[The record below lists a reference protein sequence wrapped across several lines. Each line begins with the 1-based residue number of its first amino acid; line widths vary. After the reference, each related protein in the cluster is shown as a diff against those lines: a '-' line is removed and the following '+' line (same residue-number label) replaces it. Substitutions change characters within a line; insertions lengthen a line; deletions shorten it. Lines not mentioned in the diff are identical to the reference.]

1 MSYIVNNIYPAFM
14 GECNKY
20 GIGSPCTF
28 IRLAG
33 CNLRCYHKTK
43 GCFCDTPE
51 ALNADAGNA
60 MQIDEILQ
68 AVNSYE
74 NKLICLTG
82 GEPLMLDVAPLLQE
96 LSFEGYNVVV
106 ETNGSRSIMPYRHIR
121 NVSFVVDIKVPST
134 GENDKMHFSNCLYM
148 DENDFVKFVLDT
160 EEDYQYFVEWLNS
173 TGYKCSVAVGLF
185 WGSQISYSD
194 LSKRLLR
201 LKDKVYL
208 NMQTHKMMYM
218 YDNYKDNSDF
228 SQIGIP
234 SNI

>member
-1 MSYIVNNIYPAFM
+1 MNYAVNSIYPAFM

-33 CNLRCYHKTK
+33 CNLRCYYKTK
-43 GCFCDTPE
+43 GHFCDTPE
-51 ALNADAGNA
+51 ALNGDAGDV
-60 MQIDEILQ
+60 MEIDEILQ

-82 GEPLMLDVAPLLQE
+82 GEPLLLNVAPLLQE

-106 ETNGSRSIMPYRHIR
+106 ETNGSRSIIPYRHIR

-134 GENDKMHFSNCLYM
+134 GEHNKMHFSNYLYM
-148 DENDFVKFVLDT
+148 DEDDFVKFVLDT
-160 EEDYQYFVEWLNS
+160 EEDYQYFLEWLNS

-185 WGSQISYSD
+185 WGSHISYSD

-201 LKDKVYL
+201 LKDKVCL

-218 YDNYKDNSDF
+218 YDRYKDNSDF
-228 SQIGIP
+228 SQIDIP
-234 SNI
+234 RNI